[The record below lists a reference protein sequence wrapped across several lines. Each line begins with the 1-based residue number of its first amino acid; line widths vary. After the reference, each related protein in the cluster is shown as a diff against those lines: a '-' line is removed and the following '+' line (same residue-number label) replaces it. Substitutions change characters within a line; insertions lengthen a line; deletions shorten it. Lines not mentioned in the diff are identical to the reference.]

1 MRFSLHTNDYRLR
14 NVWSGLLPYFS
25 SSVMYFFAAIFASI
39 FPYSHML
46 VATSLFMLD
55 YSVNCH
61 HNSLLKIVLSDG
73 SHYWYNLSAYQL
85 TYLSSTGQPNDY
97 WVIYLQ

>member
-1 MRFSLHTNDYRLR
+1 MGHRLG

-25 SSVMYFFAAIFASI
+25 SSVVYFFAAMFASI
-39 FPYSHML
+39 FPSDSHPL

-61 HNSLLKIVLSDG
+61 HDSLLKIVLSDG
-73 SHYWYNLSAYQL
+73 SHYCYYLSAYQL
-85 TYLSSTGQPNDY
+85 T
-97 WVIYLQ
+97 